1 MANEYTTYSQVGKK
15 EDVSDII
22 TDITPFDTPAF
33 TLFKQEKVNAR
44 TFSWLEDAL
53 ASTAVN
59 AQLEGADAT
68 NQALTDATERTN
80 QTQIL
85 SKTFAI
91 SATADAVATYGRAR
105 ESAHQLAKAL
115 KEIKRD
121 LERAMVGEAGVS
133 SVNTDNTTARKMKS
147 VIDQISTTID
157 ADASDATGNEKSAPY
172 AGTALIE
179 DMLLDAGQVAYD
191 NGSDVDTFM
200 IKPADAR
207 TVAGFSASSGRN
219 REIADSKTL
228 VNAIDLYVSP
238 YGEYKVVLNRH
249 MKTDTALLIDP
260 SMFRT
265 CVLRP
270 ITRELLAKNGDSDR
284 HFVVGE
290 MSVKHMNFG
299 DSVKITNLG

>member
-121 LERAMVGEAGVS
+121 LERAMVGEAGVT

-147 VIDQISTTID
+147 VIDQTSTTID
-157 ADASDATGNEKSAPY
+157 ATASVYS
-172 AGTALIE
+172 GTALDE

-207 TVAGFSASSGRN
+207 IVSGFSASSGRN